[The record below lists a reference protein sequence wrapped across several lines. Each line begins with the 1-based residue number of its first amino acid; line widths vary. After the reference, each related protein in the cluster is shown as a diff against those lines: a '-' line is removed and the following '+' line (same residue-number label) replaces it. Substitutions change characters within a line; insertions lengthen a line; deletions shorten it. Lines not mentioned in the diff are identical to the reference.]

1 MEEHSKHSHYGIILV
16 PLLATVVGF
25 LLLLILGLIFG
36 TPSPEAFVEPEPQ
49 KVELAAQPALEYLAG
64 LFRLS

>member
-1 MEEHSKHSHYGIILV
+1 MEEQSKHTHYGIILV

-36 TPSPEAFVEPEPQ
+36 TPSPEVVVQPETQ
-49 KVELAAQPALEYLAG
+49 EVELAAQSTLEYLAG
-64 LFRLS
+64 LFRFS